1 MCHSDRTSRGTIKN
15 EILDF
20 FSQLMSKSNIL
31 VTGAFRM
38 YRYDVI
44 EFLVN
49 FTLSLAAILDFEKGN
64 L

>member
-49 FTLSLAAILDFEKGN
+49 FTLSLAAIFDFEKGN